1 MSGHLNS
8 FVYTVCLKGVDYMTK
23 TKSIIL
29 CLVILIAIFSGC
41 STQETNSK
49 SEVQANTIN
58 AITNEITAEQET
70 SESETTTQK
79 SDNSET
85 TVANKARPA
94 EQKST
99 GRTTTKK
106 STATQKQTT
115 TQKQNSAQSQTTT
128 RKVTTTQKQ
137 NVTQKQTTT
146 KKETT
151 TAKQNKLSKSDVD
164 WVQSQAHSYI
174 KSKGMSVNSSVE
186 SFSYRISS
194 GNYADRNKLLSNL
207 KDTIDYEYSECM
219 SSGWKNVDMYV
230 SVTSDGDGDYWL
242 VVMYG

>member
-1 MSGHLNS
+1 M
-8 FVYTVCLKGVDYMTK
+8 K
-23 TKSIIL
+23 KSITV
-29 CLVILIAIFSGC
+29 LVLIMLVVFAGC
-41 STQETNSK
+41 TR
-49 SEVQANTIN
+49 AG
-58 AITNEITAEQET
+58 T
-70 SESETTTQK
+70 SEDVNFEKPVAEYTTIIESTTEKGITELETTRK
-79 SDNSET
+79 SDNLET
-85 TVANKARPA
+85 TAATTRPA
-94 EQKST
+94 DQKSS
-99 GRTTTKK
+99 GQTTTKK
-106 STATQKQTT
+106 STATQNQTT
-115 TQKQNSAQSQTTT
+115 TKKQTSVQSQTTT

-146 KKETT
+146 KKVTTTVTT

-186 SFSYRISS
+186 SFSYRTSS
-194 GNYADRNKLLSNL
+194 GNYTDRNKLLSNI

-230 SVTSDGDGDYWL
+230 SVTSDGDEDYWL

>member
-1 MSGHLNS
+1 
-8 FVYTVCLKGVDYMTK
+8 MTK

-49 SEVQANTIN
+49 SEVQASTIN

-85 TVANKARPA
+85 TVANTTRPA

-99 GRTTTKK
+99 GQTTTKK
-106 STATQKQTT
+106 STATQNQ
-115 TQKQNSAQSQTTT
+115 
-128 RKVTTTQKQ
+128 TTTQKQ

-151 TAKQNKLSKSDVD
+151 TVTTTAKQKKLSKSDVD
-164 WVQSQAHSYI
+164 WVQSQAHAYI
-174 KSKGMSVNSSVE
+174 KSKGMSVNSSVK
-186 SFSYRISS
+186 SFSYRTSS
-194 GNYADRNKLLSNL
+194 GNYTDRNKLLSNI

-219 SSGWKNVDMYV
+219 GSGWKNVDMYV

>member
-115 TQKQNSAQSQTTT
+115 TKRQTTT
-128 RKVTTTQKQ
+128 KKVTTTQKPTTHK
-137 NVTQKQTTT
+137 VTTT
-146 KKETT
+146 KKPTT
-151 TAKQNKLSKSDVD
+151 TKGAPTKHTHTMPCGNVGKWYSSKDAFMSDYYAEADYWNNKLDNDEISYEEYISKVPRGHEVWQCSCGK
-164 WVQSQAHSYI
+164 WT
-174 KSKGMSVNSSVE
+174 
-186 SFSYRISS
+186 
-194 GNYADRNKLLSNL
+194 GNYKY
-207 KDTIDYEYSECM
+207 K
-219 SSGWKNVDMYV
+219 
-230 SVTSDGDGDYWL
+230 
-242 VVMYG
+242 

>member
-1 MSGHLNS
+1 
-8 FVYTVCLKGVDYMTK
+8 MTK

-49 SEVQANTIN
+49 SEVQASTIN

-85 TVANKARPA
+85 TVTNKARPA

-99 GRTTTKK
+99 GQTTTKK

-115 TQKQNSAQSQTTT
+115 TK
-128 RKVTTTQKQ
+128 R
-137 NVTQKQTTT
+137 QTTT
-146 KKETT
+146 KKVTTIQKPTTHKVTT
-151 TAKQNKLSKSDVD
+151 TKKPTTTKGAPTKHTHTMPCGNVGKWYSSKDAFMSDYYAEADYWNNKLDNDEISYEEYISKVPRGHEVWQCSCGK
-164 WVQSQAHSYI
+164 WT
-174 KSKGMSVNSSVE
+174 
-186 SFSYRISS
+186 
-194 GNYADRNKLLSNL
+194 GNYKY
-207 KDTIDYEYSECM
+207 K
-219 SSGWKNVDMYV
+219 
-230 SVTSDGDGDYWL
+230 
-242 VVMYG
+242 

>member
-8 FVYTVCLKGVDYMTK
+8 FEYTVCLKGVDYMTK

-29 CLVILIAIFSGC
+29 CLVILIVIFSGC
-41 STQETNSK
+41 SKQETISK
-49 SEVQANTIN
+49 SELQTSTTN
-58 AITNEITAEQET
+58 AIINKITAEQET
-70 SESETTTQK
+70 SESETTAQK

-85 TVANKARPA
+85 IVANTTRPA

-99 GRTTTKK
+99 GQTTTKK
-106 STATQKQTT
+106 STATQNQTT
-115 TQKQNSAQSQTTT
+115 TQKQNSAQSQTT

-194 GNYADRNKLLSNL
+194 GNYTDRNKLLSNL

>member
-49 SEVQANTIN
+49 PEVQANTIN

-115 TQKQNSAQSQTTT
+115 TKRQTTT
-128 RKVTTTQKQ
+128 KKVTTTQKPA
-137 NVTQKQTTT
+137 TT
-146 KKETT
+146 KKVTT
-151 TAKQNKLSKSDVD
+151 TEDDWDCNVD
-164 WVQSQAHSYI
+164 GHSCEVGPI
-174 KSKGMSVNSSVE
+174 GWVNSEAEATDKALEYIASHDA
-186 SFSYRISS
+186 S
-194 GNYADRNKLLSNL
+194 GNFR
-207 KDTIDYEYSECM
+207 IREC
-219 SSGWKNVDMYV
+219 
-230 SVTSDGDGDYWL
+230 YWCGKYTAKITL
-242 VVMYG
+242 D

>member
-115 TQKQNSAQSQTTT
+115 TK
-128 RKVTTTQKQ
+128 R
-137 NVTQKQTTT
+137 QTTT
-146 KKETT
+146 KKVTTIQKPTTHKVTT
-151 TAKQNKLSKSDVD
+151 TKKPTTTKGAPTKHTHTMPCGNVGKWYSSKDAFMSDYYAEADYWNNKLDNDEISYEEYISKVPRGHEVWQCSCGK
-164 WVQSQAHSYI
+164 WT
-174 KSKGMSVNSSVE
+174 
-186 SFSYRISS
+186 
-194 GNYADRNKLLSNL
+194 GNYKY
-207 KDTIDYEYSECM
+207 K
-219 SSGWKNVDMYV
+219 
-230 SVTSDGDGDYWL
+230 
-242 VVMYG
+242 

>member
-1 MSGHLNS
+1 
-8 FVYTVCLKGVDYMTK
+8 MTK

-29 CLVILIAIFSGC
+29 CLVILIVIFSGC
-41 STQETNSK
+41 SKQETISR
-49 SEVQANTIN
+49 SELQTSTTN
-58 AITNEITAEQET
+58 AIINITTTEQKK
-70 SESETTTQK
+70 ESETTAQK

-85 TVANKARPA
+85 IVANTTRPA

-99 GRTTTKK
+99 GQTTTKK
-106 STATQKQTT
+106 STATQNQTT

-146 KKETT
+146 KKEIT

-194 GNYADRNKLLSNL
+194 GNYTDRNKLLSNL

>member
-8 FVYTVCLKGVDYMTK
+8 FEYTVCLKGVDYMTK

-29 CLVILIAIFSGC
+29 CLVILIVIFLGC
-41 STQETNSK
+41 SIQENDSK
-49 SEVQANTIN
+49 SELPINT
-58 AITNEITAEQET
+58 TASSTEESTTQIVKVTEKKT
-70 SESETTTQK
+70 ISETTTQK

-85 TVANKARPA
+85 TVANKTKPA
-94 EQKST
+94 EQKSS
-99 GRTTTKK
+99 G
-106 STATQKQTT
+106 QTT
-115 TQKQNSAQSQTTT
+115 EK
-128 RKVTTTQKQ
+128 KVTTTQKQ

>member
-1 MSGHLNS
+1 
-8 FVYTVCLKGVDYMTK
+8 MTK

-115 TQKQNSAQSQTTT
+115 TKRQTTT
-128 RKVTTTQKQ
+128 KKVTTTQKPATTKK
-137 NVTQKQTTT
+137 VTTT
-146 KKETT
+146 KKPITT
-151 TAKQNKLSKSDVD
+151 KGAPTKHTHTMPCGNVGKWYSSKDAFMSDYYAEADYWNNKLDNDEISYEEYISKVPRGHEVWQCSCGK
-164 WVQSQAHSYI
+164 WT
-174 KSKGMSVNSSVE
+174 
-186 SFSYRISS
+186 
-194 GNYADRNKLLSNL
+194 GNYKY
-207 KDTIDYEYSECM
+207 K
-219 SSGWKNVDMYV
+219 
-230 SVTSDGDGDYWL
+230 
-242 VVMYG
+242 

>member
-1 MSGHLNS
+1 
-8 FVYTVCLKGVDYMTK
+8 MTK

-29 CLVILIAIFSGC
+29 CLVILIVIFSGC
-41 STQETNSK
+41 SKQETISK
-49 SEVQANTIN
+49 SELQTSTIN
-58 AITNEITAEQET
+58 ATTNEITAEQET

-85 TVANKARPA
+85 IVAN
-94 EQKST
+94 
-99 GRTTTKK
+99 
-106 STATQKQTT
+106 TT
-115 TQKQNSAQSQTTT
+115 TQN
-128 RKVTTTQKQ
+128 Q

-151 TAKQNKLSKSDVD
+151 TVTTTAKQKKLSKSDVD
-164 WVQSQAHSYI
+164 WVQSQAHAYI
-174 KSKGMSVNSSVE
+174 KSKGMSVNSSVK
-186 SFSYRISS
+186 SFSYRTSS
-194 GNYADRNKLLSNL
+194 GNYTDRNKLLSNI

-219 SSGWKNVDMYV
+219 GSGWKNVDMYV